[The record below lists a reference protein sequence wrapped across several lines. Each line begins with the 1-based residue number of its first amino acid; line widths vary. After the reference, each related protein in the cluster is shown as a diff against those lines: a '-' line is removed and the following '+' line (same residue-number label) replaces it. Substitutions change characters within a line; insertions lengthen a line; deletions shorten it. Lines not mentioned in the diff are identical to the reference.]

1 MKNKFKESLSI
12 LLLIGMLTEGTDGKG
27 IRLRRTLLWLVV
39 VLLLCAVTVQAAVP
53 YPAPHRPWLKV
64 GVVAYQSTMSQ
75 AQIDWA
81 AKNID
86 WFDNPHEEFLAQY
99 KALTNAPMMRYME
112 YCSVYTTDAWVYG
125 AMKAYATSHA
135 GNVEDMFIHYETGE
149 KVPCV
154 VGSWSGDRYFTNPKH
169 PLYVSFIKEFMVS
182 VTQVS
187 AGVSY
192 DGVFIDDA
200 HDRIL
205 ERALGG
211 SGGPMIEYPN
221 TTTRVADY
229 DRDILALYD
238 AVRTVFAPLGLVQVA
253 NPAEYNYPALAGR
266 VDGVF
271 HETLMLGGDIGNRW
285 ARFDRLATNNAK
297 GTYNVIGF
305 AGLDNAA
312 LQIEALA
319 AFYIRCNPAMD
330 YFWVQGSYSGNLQ
343 TEQWFPALGSANG
356 DVGIPTGAYTSAGG
370 SAYQRDYTKALIL
383 LSLGGSYKFTLPSGS
398 YRPLNA
404 DGTLG
409 SSVSGSITLGNEVGA
424 ILMKSGTTPPP
435 PNPSAPTGLRER

>member
-1 MKNKFKESLSI
+1 
-12 LLLIGMLTEGTDGKG
+12 
-27 IRLRRTLLWLVV
+27 
-39 VLLLCAVTVQAAVP
+39 
-53 YPAPHRPWLKV
+53 
-64 GVVAYQSTMSQ
+64 MSQ

-81 AKNID
+81 ASHID

-112 YCSVYTTDAWVYG
+112 YCSVYTSDAWVYG
-125 AMKAYATSHA
+125 AMQAYATSHA
-135 GNVEDMFIHYETGE
+135 GNVEDMFIHYATGE

-211 SGGPMIEYPN
+211 SGGVMKEYPN
-221 TTTRVADY
+221 TATRVAEY
-229 DRDILALYD
+229 DADLLNLYD
-238 AVRTVFAPLGLVQVA
+238 SVRSVFSPLGLVQVA
-253 NPAEYNYPALAGR
+253 NPAEYNYPALASH

-271 HETLMLGGDIGNRW
+271 HETLMLGGDLANRW
-285 ARFDRLATNNAK
+285 GRFDRLAANNAA
-297 GTYNVIGF
+297 GAYNVVGY
-305 AGLDNAA
+305 AGLDSDTKRIAA
-312 LQIEALA
+312 LAS
-319 AFYIRCNPAMD
+319 FYLRCNPAGD

-343 TEQWFPALGSANG
+343 TEQWFEALGSAKG
-356 DVGIPTGAYTSAGG
+356 DVGTPTGTYTSSG
-370 SAYQRDYTKALIL
+370 SGFQRDYTKALIL
-383 LSLGGSYKFTLPSGS
+383 LTLDGSHQFPLPSGTT
-398 YRPLNA
+398 YYPLQSN
-404 DGTLG
+404 GTLG
-409 SSVSGSITLGNEVGA
+409 AAVSGSVTLTGEQGA

-435 PNPSAPTGLRER
+435 PNPSAPKNLRTR